1 MRYLL
6 QCTFFALIVFGFSST
21 VFAQNRVVIT
31 DADLVGDTD
40 YYWTSDNIYELD
52 KLVFLESGSRL
63 FIEPGTRIEGSTGSN
78 LDASALVITRGAQI
92 FAEGNSNCSIC
103 IHIYFR

>member
-1 MRYLL
+1 M
-6 QCTFFALIVFGFSST
+6 IIS
-21 VFAQNRVVIT
+21 

-40 YYWTSDNIYELD
+40 YYWTADNIYELD
-52 KLVFLESGSRL
+52 KLVFLEAGSRL

-92 FAEGNSNCSIC
+92 FAEVLQQTQLYLLQLQMMGLLTKLTAVSGVDL
-103 IHIYFR
+103 